1 MKRENLYEPFEVA
14 FSKLDEGPGA
24 GHRHLFFELVYIM
37 SGTGKQC
44 INKSTFNYRPGHM
57 FLITPQDCH
66 SFDVEVTTEFFFL
79 RFNDN
84 YIRSKSF
91 QSDDL
96 LRLEYILQNANH
108 QPGCI
113 LKNLSDKPLVR
124 SLAGAVIAEFVNRDL
139 YNRELVEKLVN
150 TLIVIVAR
158 NIAKYL
164 PAAVHEDTDARAV
177 DILHYVQANL
187 CTPEKL
193 KAEHLSQQFGVSE
206 SYLGRYFKNKTQ
218 ETLQQ
223 YISNLRLRHI
233 ESRLRFSDLRVHE
246 IAAELG
252 LADESHLNKFL
263 RKTTGKSASQFRKEM
278 QRVAQPVR

>member
-1 MKRENLYEPFEVA
+1 MKRETLYEPFEVA
-14 FSKLDEGPGA
+14 FSKLDEGPSA

-37 SGTGKQC
+37 SGTGRQC
-44 INKSTFNYRPGHM
+44 INKSTFTYRPGHM

-66 SFDVEVTTEFFFL
+66 SFDVEATTEFFFL

-91 QSDDL
+91 HTEDIM
-96 LRLEYILQNANH
+96 RLEYILQNANH

-124 SLAGAVIAEFVNRDL
+124 SLADAVIAEFVNRDL

-164 PAAVHEDTDARAV
+164 PAAVHEDTDARVV

-187 CTPEKL
+187 CHPEKL
-193 KAEHLSQQFGVSE
+193 KAEHLGQQFGVSE

-223 YISNLRLRHI
+223 YISNLRQRHI

-252 LADESHLNKFL
+252 FADESHLNKFF
-263 RKTTGKSASQFRKEM
+263 RKAAGKSASQFRRGL
-278 QRVAQPVR
+278 QRVGSPIA